1 MIVVNL
7 MGGLGNQL
15 FQYAAAKQ
23 QALRLNVPLR
33 FFFED
38 PYKGAQ
44 RNYAL
49 YPYLGYSNLIDK
61 FQLKSLLPEQGIF
74 RRIKTAVG
82 LPIEKN
88 VFREKENYKYDDR
101 INQIP
106 SGTILIGFWQSYKY
120 FNCIESNIRLE
131 LVLKKPSLQY
141 VSTIEY
147 LKSLPNPV
155 SFHIRR
161 GDYSVISKN
170 GCACLPLDY
179 YRSASTYLKERIKE
193 FTPLIFSDDYAWS
206 KENLNFLPNAIYAE
220 KFKLPDFEEIML
232 MTACTHH
239 VIANS
244 SFSWWAAWLNASKEK
259 IVIAPEKWHS
269 SHTAESQLLPYNW
282 IKL

>member
-1 MIVVNL
+1 MVVVNL

-74 RRIKTAVG
+74 RRIKSAVG

-88 VFREKENYKYDDR
+88 VFREKENYKYDDSINR
-101 INQIP
+101 IQ
-106 SGTILIGFWQSYKY
+106 SGTVLIGFWQSYKY
-120 FNCIESNIRLE
+120 FADIESDVREE
-131 LVLKKPSLQY
+131 LVLKDTSPQYCSATKYLRSLC
-141 VSTIEY
+141 
-147 LKSLPNPV
+147 NPV
-155 SFHIRR
+155 SIHIRR
-161 GDYSVISKN
+161 QDYLMSKS
-170 GCACLPLDY
+170 GFTSMSLDY
-179 YRSASTYLKERIKE
+179 YRNATTYIKETINE
-193 FTPLIFSDDYAWS
+193 FTPIIFSDDYLWA
-206 KENLNFLPNAIYAE
+206 KENLGFLPNAFYAE
-220 KFKLPDFEEIML
+220 KLSLRDFEELTL
-232 MTACTHH
+232 MSVCAHH
-239 VIANS
+239 IIANS
-244 SFSWWAAWLNASKEK
+244 SFSWWGAWLNASKEK

-282 IKL
+282 IRL